1 MANNLDSSKVNNY
14 LNNAY
19 SYGNHLANFKASH
32 QFLQLGKLISGTA
45 TYCETWSEWIFGEVE
60 TLADDFVDVLKVA
73 CQYQSE
79 LSEGLELVGA
89 GEAVPIEE
97 VVCDVTNAA
106 SEAYNVI
113 EILNE
118 GMECSE
124 VYYNLRHYDG
134 YWRTSSN
141 SDDTFYADVGA
152 YAGKQ
157 YKYAKG
163 CKALAKGLAETAF
176 SSIASSLLNY

>member
-1 MANNLDSSKVNNY
+1 
-14 LNNAY
+14 
-19 SYGNHLANFKASH
+19 
-32 QFLQLGKLISGTA
+32 
-45 TYCETWSEWIFGEVE
+45 
-60 TLADDFVDVLKVA
+60 
-73 CQYQSE
+73 
-79 LSEGLELVGA
+79 
-89 GEAVPIEE
+89 
-97 VVCDVTNAA
+97 
-106 SEAYNVI
+106 
-113 EILNE
+113 
-118 GMECSE
+118 MECSE